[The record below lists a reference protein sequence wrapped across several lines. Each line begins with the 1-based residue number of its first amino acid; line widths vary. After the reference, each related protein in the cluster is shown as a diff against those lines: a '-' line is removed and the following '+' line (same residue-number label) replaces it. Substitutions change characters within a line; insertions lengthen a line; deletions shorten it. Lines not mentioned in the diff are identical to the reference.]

1 MRIKLK
7 SVKSLLAI
15 LAISILTIT
24 AGCTE
29 QATNLESSSSST
41 AQQVNKDIKSSSSSS
56 ATSSITSDI
65 EKSNDK
71 KIAGV
76 TIYFPDANGEKL
88 IPTQRQINLS
98 REDKYQ
104 AVVQALI
111 DGPIS
116 DKEGIYIMPKD
127 TKVLSVKV
135 NDNIAT
141 VDFNKAFKTNFTGGS
156 TGELMLIGS
165 IVNSLT
171 EFTEIKAVRFT
182 VEGKVLEALDGHL
195 DLTVPQE
202 RMGDLL

>member
-1 MRIKLK
+1 MKIKLK
-7 SVKSLLAI
+7 SVKGILAI
-15 LAISILTIT
+15 LAVSILTI
-24 AGCTE
+24 ASGCTE
-29 QATNLESSSSST
+29 QATNLESSSSNTTT
-41 AQQVNKDIKSSSSSS
+41 AQVNKDVKSSSSSS
-56 ATSSITSDI
+56 SAVNDAEQSS
-65 EKSNDK
+65 EKKVS
-71 KIAGV
+71 GV

-127 TKVLSVKV
+127 TQVLSVKV
-135 NDNIAT
+135 KDNIAT

>member
-1 MRIKLK
+1 MRVKIKSIK
-7 SVKSLLAI
+7 GLLAV

-24 AGCTE
+24 SGCTE
-29 QATNLESSSSST
+29 QGTNLEKSSFSSVQENVNKEVSSSST
-41 AQQVNKDIKSSSSSS
+41 S
-56 ATSSITSDI
+56 ASDMEQAN
-65 EKSNDK
+65 EKKVS
-71 KIAGV
+71 GV

-88 IPTQRQINLS
+88 IPTQRQINLN
-98 REDKYQ
+98 REDKYK

-127 TKVLSVKV
+127 TQVLSVKV
-135 NDNIAT
+135 NNNIAT

-171 EFTEIKAVRFT
+171 EFKDIKAVRFT
-182 VEGKVLEALDGHL
+182 VEGKVLEALDNHL